1 MRPRKKCVPRE
12 CALRPVIH
20 LEHHA
25 MPRGRHGCMTFPCLF
40 FHTQAAAAFPART
53 LLPFF
58 LSCDFLVKQW
68 AFQALHLWLALGWG
82 PMRPAWHWQ
91 PFCFDTLCLI
101 YRITMLLNGLMK
113 LNNQSQIISRFNQML
128 ILL

>member
-1 MRPRKKCVPRE
+1 MRPPRKCVPRE

-40 FHTQAAAAFPART
+40 FHTQAAAAPPART

-58 LSCDFLVKQW
+58 LFCDFLVKQW

-82 PMRPAWHWQ
+82 PVRPAWH
-91 PFCFDTLCLI
+91 
-101 YRITMLLNGLMK
+101 
-113 LNNQSQIISRFNQML
+113 
-128 ILL
+128 